1 MKQLPILIGCAWLL
15 ATPTTGQDLQAEYFF
30 DTDPGPGNGIPLA
43 VPTGPSPSAHATL
56 DISAMSAG
64 VHKWYV
70 RTKQN
75 GVWGFY
81 GQNRL
86 FYLWEPPVGGPP
98 TAADIDAAEYFFDA
112 DPGPGNGTSLA
123 ITPGPAPNISATID
137 VAGLSTGVHLWYVR
151 TRQNGVWGFYGERRL
166 LYLWEPPTGG
176 PPVAA
181 DIEAAEYFFDVDP
194 GPGNGIDLPIT
205 PGPAPLVNATL
216 YVTGLTEGVHKWY
229 IRTKQNGAWGFYG
242 QNRVFFLWTPDA
254 GIAMDIEAA
263 EYFIDTDPG
272 VGNGT
277 PIAITPGP
285 APFDS
290 LLIDITGLS
299 TGMHTWNVRVKQ
311 NGTWGLYGEQ
321 RTFTVCDP
329 PDPAGITF
337 TPSSSCTN
345 GTFTVDVDL
354 PASWAGDPYRV
365 FNNVDDLVDT
375 LEAGESA
382 TYGPYQTG
390 TELLF
395 TAGSSLDPNA
405 CTVQF
410 RALLSCWYEDADS
423 DGFGDPLV
431 SVVAVD
437 QPTGYVADDSDNCP
451 TDPNK
456 IDPGVCGCGVA
467 DIATTWYEDADGDD
481 LGDPNVSQP
490 GYTCIQPPGY
500 VEDNSDNC
508 PLVSGVVGDPCD
520 DGDIGTINDSL
531 NVACT
536 CAGIPVP
543 VEVRLRVFLEG
554 PYDAATGLMDDE
566 LRSLPDF
573 PLMDPYPTLGY
584 VHTDGDND
592 EPLSPATLATT
603 GSDAIVDWVLV
614 ELRDANDNTLVVAS
628 RSALVQRDGD
638 VVEPDGFSPLLI
650 DVPSTNYHVAV
661 RHRNHLG
668 CMTAAP
674 VALDPFGTL
683 VDLTSSG
690 TATYGIEARRMITGA
705 VPAPV
710 LWAGDTFFNGDIKYT
725 GTNNDRDP
733 ILQAIGGVVPT
744 SMVTGYLNTDVDLD
758 GRVLYT
764 GSGNDRDPILQN
776 IGGVVPTNTRF
787 EQLP

>member
-194 GPGNGIDLPIT
+194 GPGNGIDLPIA

-508 PLVSGVVGDPCD
+508 PLVSGIVGDACD
-520 DGDIGTINDSL
+520 DGDIGTISDSL
-531 NVACT
+531 TVACT

-543 VEVRLRVFLEG
+543 VEVSVRLHLEG

-584 VHTDGDND
+584 LHTGGDND

-725 GTNNDRDP
+725 GADNDRDP